1 MDNILIHTKSR
12 DGLYEAKG
20 LFTQNSVTVF
30 KGSRIN
36 IHPGGKYAPSK
47 TIMKLLDSKN
57 IISAEGILLED
68 CEFPTLSTAATFV
81 TGRIANGLM
90 VWKTEDGRYI
100 RYTINP
106 NWIGRK

>member
-20 LFTQNSVTVF
+20 LFTQHSVIVY

-36 IHPGGKYAPSK
+36 VNPGEKYSPSK
-47 TIMKLLDSKN
+47 AITKLLDSKN
-57 IISAEGILLED
+57 LVSAEGILLED

-90 VWKTEDGRYI
+90 IWKTEDGRYI

-106 NWIGRK
+106 NWTRRK